1 MSRTKSNKP
10 TLNHRTFTLKI
21 HRLDDHVIHLEEKMG
36 ENIHVLEITKGKLGK
51 NEFDS
56 LTFILNSIQD
66 HKSAQPHS
74 SGFFKLEFSS
84 YLTLPKDLKGCLEL
98 GLKRGYQFLV
108 KSYTAF
114 AIRIKFEDFEGMGEA
129 KWPKGNADIFSD
141 KG

>member
-1 MSRTKSNKP
+1 MSRAKANKP
-10 TLNHRTFTLKI
+10 TLNHKTFTVKI
-21 HRLDDHVIHLEEKMG
+21 HRLDAHVTHLEEKMG
-36 ENIHVLEITKGKLGK
+36 ENIHALEITKGKLGK

-56 LTFILNSIQD
+56 LTFILNAIQD

-74 SGFFKLEFSS
+74 SGFFKLEISS

-108 KSYTAF
+108 KSYTTF